1 MLNNNIVGPL
11 WKGEFQQQQQQQTL
25 ANNSAGSICCSNC
38 CYVYP
43 SVLWNIL
50 FLFISTANL
59 QFAVVNKKAMAAQG
73 KKALESRGSP
83 LANAKEFFVKSEAE
97 RETSSYRN
105 LTRNASHRK
114 RPMHI
119 PVFDKK
125 DISRPDIYSNHYS
138 LQ

>member
-1 MLNNNIVGPL
+1 MMQFADIIYLLRIPSISIINIMLNNNIVGPL

-83 LANAKEFFVKSEAE
+83 LANAKDFFVKSEAE
-97 RETSSYRN
+97 RD
-105 LTRNASHRK
+105 TRL
-114 RPMHI
+114 PQL
-119 PVFDKK
+119 DKK
-125 DISRPDIYSNHYS
+125 CFS
-138 LQ
+138 

>member
-1 MLNNNIVGPL
+1 MMQFADIIYLLRIPSISIINIMLNNNIVGPL
-11 WKGEFQQQQQQQTL
+11 WKGEFQQQQQQQQTL
-25 ANNSAGSICCSNC
+25 ANSSAGSICCSNC

-97 RETSSYRN
+97 RDIQ
-105 LTRNASHRK
+105 L
-114 RPMHI
+114 PQL
-119 PVFDKK
+119 DKK
-125 DISRPDIYSNHYS
+125 CFS
-138 LQ
+138 